1 MKGFS
6 FFFLLLFSVAA
17 FAQNSVN
24 NYKYV
29 LVPEKF
35 SFQKEVHQYG
45 LNTTT
50 QMVLNG
56 LGFDAMIDDKELPT
70 DIAGNKCSALIADVE
85 QRKAVFVTNLTLTL
99 KDCRGNVLFKSKEGK
114 SREKDYG
121 AAYNEALRDALSS
134 LSTLN
139 YAYNGTVQQS
149 ATPAAAPVT
158 TTPAATA
165 PATAAPVATAPAAT
179 TPVATAPA
187 AAAPVAAATA
197 ETKSNGLTLYA
208 QPTPTGYQLIDTTPK
223 KVLSLYK
230 TTVAEYFIADNGSDK
245 GILFKRNGDWQF
257 EYYKDGKL
265 VSEKMQIKF

>member
-35 SFQKEVHQYG
+35 SFQKEAHQYG

-56 LGFDAMIDDKELPT
+56 MGFEALIDDKELPT

-134 LSTLN
+134 LQSLN
-139 YAYNGTVQQS
+139 YAYNGTVQ
-149 ATPAAAPVT
+149 PAAAN
-158 TTPAATA
+158 TA
-165 PATAAPVATAPAAT
+165 SAPVAAAPQTVASAPAQ
-179 TPVATAPA
+179 PAPA
-187 AAAPVAAATA
+187 PAAPVAAATA
-197 ETKSNGLTLYA
+197 ETKNNGATLYA
-208 QPTPTGYQLIDTTPK
+208 QPTETGYQLVDTTPK
-223 KVLSLYK
+223 KVLSLFK
-230 TTVAEYFIADNGSDK
+230 TTLAEYFIADNGTDK
-245 GILFKRNGDWQF
+245 GVLFKRGGEWYF

>member
-35 SFQKEVHQYG
+35 SFQKEAHQYG

-56 LGFDAMIDDKELPT
+56 MGFEALIDDKELPT
-70 DIAGNKCSALIADVE
+70 DLAGNKCNALIADVE

-134 LSTLN
+134 LTTLN
-139 YAYNGTVQQS
+139 YAYNGTVQPS
-149 ATPAAAPVT
+149 AAP
-158 TTPAATA
+158 A
-165 PATAAPVATAPAAT
+165 AAPVATAPAAT
-179 TPVATAPA
+179 TSAATVTTASSTTTPVATEPA
-187 AAAPVAAATA
+187 ATVPVAAATA

-208 QPTPTGYQLIDTTPK
+208 QPTETGYQLIDTTPK

-230 TTVAEYFIADNGSDK
+230 TTVAEYFIADNGTDK

-257 EYYKDGKL
+257 EYYKNGKL